1 MWFWVRKSSW
11 SRWTDTEVQT
21 KDFFRVQPPTSAS
34 GHIPDAFHRVSWVF
48 FSSEKEGDHH
58 THVLCQAAFFHPVF
72 ISPFL
77 VYIHLKAEVKL
88 RLSWQPGLLSVAPGK
103 PLSESTT
110 SPDTLRGQWPL
121 LGVFSK
127 KILWKHFPDIPWN
140 LQQPLAPR
148 LSGSKVIISTCN
160 GITASLL
167 HFSNYFSD
175 PHKRLASTTPNGRET
190 RRWIVSVQS
199 GVCSVFLCIFL
210 KNNKTF

>member
-1 MWFWVRKSSW
+1 MVPDFVPDLISCILYMANTTYISVWFLSLKEATRKMWFWVRKSSW
-11 SRWTDTEVQT
+11 SRWTDTEVHT
-21 KDFFRVQPPTSAS
+21 KDLFRVQPPTSAS

-110 SPDTLRGQWPL
+110 SLDTLRGQWPL

-160 GITASLL
+160 GPSQL
-167 HFSNYFSD
+167 
-175 PHKRLASTTPNGRET
+175 PCLAFLQLFFRST
-190 RRWIVSVQS
+190 
-199 GVCSVFLCIFL
+199 
-210 KNNKTF
+210 